1 MTPWVASTRPVKTA
15 SMMRPSTARKVSARA
30 MASRVAR
37 RGEALPAAG
46 MTPLSAA
53 LACRLR
59 PDSQRVRGQ
68 RDELEA
74 VDVDEPAVGDLQA
87 GDHRESEER
96 QRLEG
101 RRVLAAERARGL
113 DACLARLDDLRQRRV
128 GQEP

>member
-1 MTPWVASTRPVKTA
+1 MTPWVASTRPVNTA

-37 RGEALPAAG
+37 RGEALPTAG

-53 LACRLR
+53 PARLLR
-59 PDSQRVRGQ
+59 ADSGPVGGE

-87 GDHRESEER
+87 GDHREGEER
-96 QRLEG
+96 QRLER
-101 RRVLAAERARGL
+101 RRVLAAERAGGL
-113 DACLARLDDLRQRRV
+113 DAGLARLDDLGER
-128 GQEP
+128 